1 MAAAPP
7 QVPLSD
13 TARTYTVTT
22 ESEEEPSAQLQVTA
36 AHKEEPLRVSPA
48 RASPPRQTPSR
59 DNKRSSPVRQIH
71 PRDISP
77 VRQIHPRDI
86 SPVRQI
92 HPRDISPV
100 RQIIPRDISR
110 LSPPRRKSPV
120 VSLPGTDADNA
131 LSSGSPVAIA
141 AVAAVAAAG
150 AATTSA
156 SEVSSEDRLST
167 ATYSIP
173 DASTPPTPA
182 PPPVAS
188 GCPVHDPRHNHN
200 NHILRKSATSSSGG
214 SSRSSAAESQL
225 LHCGVCT
232 RRYSNP
238 KVLPCLHTFCEKCL
252 ISYTP
257 DESLTLTCPVC
268 RQQSILPKDGVPG
281 LQSNTW
287 VRGMME
293 AELNGTDPST
303 QQHPM
308 CADCHHEQP
317 HHKCHQ
323 CHIILCGS
331 CAHQHTLDS
340 GSEGHSVVSLA
351 TSENGEVDQAN
362 GFNEDDED
370 TTLYCPSHQGQ
381 TLRFYCRDCET
392 AVCSSCTDIEHRTH
406 NTLRLTEAVD
416 EHRQAMHSLIDR
428 VTMQLPCV
436 KEAICD
442 IQDVVHNLDERRT
455 EAEKEIRSCFNS
467 LQELLDKR
475 QTELIN
481 ALNREESIKQK
492 TLGDQKN
499 ELETWVNGVESG
511 CEFVEKALSDC
522 PAMEV
527 VLVRKQ
533 LGERLMDYA
542 NMNVPPAPRENSH
555 LKFVLG
561 NIDPLK
567 TAFLHVGSIQSNNA
581 VPHQTCATGEA
592 LRQVSVGRQSIVT
605 VGTRDHRGEKASA
618 GGAEVTAVINRT
630 EGPTKRAGSVSPR
643 ASSLSPRNSSASP
656 KGVKEDITQPQVLD
670 LNNGTYEVA
679 FTIHNEGTYSMDIQ
693 LYGHP
698 ITGTPFTITAS
709 QPAED
714 EGSNSSQRSLPPHV
728 LARQTSHSTQVTS
741 RASRNS
747 RRPLSHRSSC
757 SRRTNPIE
765 DDMLLRVGRRG
776 RSRGEFVNPQGI
788 CYNSVK
794 DGRIAVADSNN
805 QCIQV
810 FTLAGECKLRFGV
823 RGRSLGQMQRPTG
836 VASLPNGNYVVA
848 DYENKWISIFEPSGK
863 YVSRIGNGKLL
874 GPKGV
879 CVDNNGHIIVVDNKA
894 SCVCIFQQSGKLLAK
909 FGNRGTDEFQFAGPH
924 FVAVNSKG
932 QIVITDFHNHCVKVF
947 DTDGEFLFTFGN
959 SGEGNGQF
967 NAPTGIAVDSSD
979 NIIVADWG
987 NSRIQVFD
995 SQGSFLSYVNTL
1007 ADPLYGP
1014 QGLTLTPD
1022 GLIFVADSGNHC
1034 FKVYKY
1040 LQ

>member
-1 MAAAPP
+1 MLAAYFDQYPAHLAAAARRQAEQQEQQAPRVLTMASPP
-7 QVPLSD
+7 PAPPSD
-13 TARTYTVTT
+13 GARTYTLTDA
-22 ESEEEPSAQLQVTA
+22 SEEQPPS
-36 AHKEEPLRVSPA
+36 HPEKEVHARQQKEDSP
-48 RASPPRQTPSR
+48 RP
-59 DNKRSSPVRQIH
+59 
-71 PRDISP
+71 
-77 VRQIHPRDI
+77 
-86 SPVRQI
+86 
-92 HPRDISPV
+92 
-100 RQIIPRDISR
+100 
-110 LSPPRRKSPV
+110 
-120 VSLPGTDADNA
+120 A
-131 LSSGSPVAIA
+131 LSQEGSGGKAPQ
-141 AVAAVAAAG
+141 G
-150 AATTSA
+150 
-156 SEVSSEDRLST
+156 EEDRLST
-167 ATYSIP
+167 GTYSVP
-173 DASTPPTPA
+173 PASAPATPLPLTPA
-182 PPPVAS
+182 PAT
-188 GCPVHDPRHNHN
+188 GCPVHDPAHAHSHPLAHVLNHS
-200 NHILRKSATSSSGG
+200 HTASSSGG
-214 SSRSSAAESQL
+214 SSRSSAADSQL
-225 LHCGVCT
+225 LHCGICT

-238 KVLPCLHTFCEKCL
+238 KVLPCLHTFCERCL

-257 DESLTLTCPVC
+257 PESLTLTCPVC

-287 VRGMME
+287 VRGVME
-293 AELNGTDPST
+293 AMDGAATGPCSI
-303 QQHPM
+303 
-308 CADCHHEQP
+308 CHQANP
-317 HHKCHQ
+317 TARCHQ
-323 CHIILCGS
+323 CQVAF
-331 CAHQHTLDS
+331 CAGCAQAHVQDS
-340 GSEGHSVVSLA
+340 GSESHSVVSLA
-351 TSENGEVDQAN
+351 DSESGVPDTN
-362 GFNEDDED
+362 GFHDDN

-406 NTLRLTEAVD
+406 NTLHLTDAVD
-416 EHRQAMHSLIDR
+416 EHRAAMHQLIDR

-442 IQDVVHNLDERRT
+442 IQDVCHNLEERRAD
-455 EAEKEIRSCFNS
+455 AENEIRRCFNT
-467 LQELLDKR
+467 LHELLDKR
-475 QTELIN
+475 QTALIN
-481 ALNREESIKQK
+481 LLNSIESEKQQTLGNQREE
-492 TLGDQKN
+492 
-499 ELETWVNGVESG
+499 LEAWVGGVESG
-511 CEFVEKALSDC
+511 CEFVEKALTHC

-555 LKFVLG
+555 LKFVIG

-567 TAFLHVGSIQSNNA
+567 TAFLHVGSIQSNSA
-581 VPHQTCATGEA
+581 VPHQTSCTGEA

-605 VGTRDHRGEKASA
+605 VVTRDHKGEKAA
-618 GGAEVTAVINRT
+618 CGGAEVTATLSRT
-630 EGPTKRAGSVSPR
+630 SLAVQRHGSNSPRASLSPR
-643 ASSLSPRNSSASP
+643 ASSKSPCGSREE
-656 KGVKEDITQPQVLD
+656 VCQPQVLD

-679 FTIHNEGTYSMDIQ
+679 FTVQCEGTYSLEVL

-698 ITGTPFTITAS
+698 VSGSPFTVAATA
-709 QPAED
+709 ALEED
-714 EGSNSSQRSLPPHV
+714 SGSSQRSVPPHT

-741 RASRNS
+741 RTSRTS

-776 RSRGEFVNPQGI
+776 RNRGEFVNPQGI
-788 CYNSVK
+788 TYNSIK

-810 FTLAGECKLRFGV
+810 FTLSGECKLRFGV
-823 RGRSLGQMQRPTG
+823 RGRSTGQLQRPTG
-836 VASLPNGNYVVA
+836 VAALPNGNYVVA
-848 DYENKWISIFEPSGK
+848 DYENKWVSIFEPSGK

-894 SCVCIFQQSGKLLAK
+894 SCVCVFQQSGKLLTK

-924 FVAVNSKG
+924 FAAVNSKG

-947 DTDGEFLFTFGN
+947 DSDGDFLFTFGT

-967 NAPTGIAVDSSD
+967 NAPTGIAVDSND

-1014 QGLTLTPD
+1014 QGMTLTPD
-1022 GLIFVADSGNHC
+1022 GHIFVADSGNHC

>member
-1 MAAAPP
+1 MMLAAYFDQYPAHLAAAARRQAEQQEQQAPRVLTMASPP
-7 QVPLSD
+7 PAPPSD
-13 TARTYTVTT
+13 GARTYT
-22 ESEEEPSAQLQVTA
+22 L
-36 AHKEEPLRVSPA
+36 
-48 RASPPRQTPSR
+48 
-59 DNKRSSPVRQIH
+59 
-71 PRDISP
+71 
-77 VRQIHPRDI
+77 
-86 SPVRQI
+86 
-92 HPRDISPV
+92 
-100 RQIIPRDISR
+100 
-110 LSPPRRKSPV
+110 
-120 VSLPGTDADNA
+120 TDASEDQPPSHPEKEVHARQQKEDSPRPA
-131 LSSGSPVAIA
+131 LSQEGSGGKAPQ
-141 AVAAVAAAG
+141 G
-150 AATTSA
+150 
-156 SEVSSEDRLST
+156 EEDRLST
-167 ATYSIP
+167 GTYSVP
-173 DASTPPTPA
+173 PASAPATPLPLTPA
-182 PPPVAS
+182 PAT
-188 GCPVHDPRHNHN
+188 GCPVHDPAHAHSHPLAHVLNHS
-200 NHILRKSATSSSGG
+200 HTASSSGG
-214 SSRSSAAESQL
+214 SSRSSAADSQL
-225 LHCGVCT
+225 LHCGICT

-238 KVLPCLHTFCEKCL
+238 KVLPCLHTFCERCL

-257 DESLTLTCPVC
+257 PESLTLTCPVC
-268 RQQSILPKDGVPG
+268 RQQSILPKDG
-281 LQSNTW
+281 
-287 VRGMME
+287 
-293 AELNGTDPST
+293 
-303 QQHPM
+303 
-308 CADCHHEQP
+308 
-317 HHKCHQ
+317 
-323 CHIILCGS
+323 
-331 CAHQHTLDS
+331 DS
-340 GSEGHSVVSLA
+340 GSESHSVVSLA
-351 TSENGEVDQAN
+351 DSESGVPDTN
-362 GFNEDDED
+362 GFHDDN

-406 NTLRLTEAVD
+406 NTLHLTDAVD
-416 EHRQAMHSLIDR
+416 EHRAAMHQLIDR

-442 IQDVVHNLDERRT
+442 IQDVCHNLEERRAD
-455 EAEKEIRSCFNS
+455 AENEIRRCFNT
-467 LQELLDKR
+467 LHELLDKR
-475 QTELIN
+475 QTALIN
-481 ALNREESIKQK
+481 LLNSIESEKQQTLGNQREE
-492 TLGDQKN
+492 
-499 ELETWVNGVESG
+499 LEAWVGGVESG
-511 CEFVEKALSDC
+511 CEFVEKALTHC

-555 LKFVLG
+555 LKFVIG

-567 TAFLHVGSIQSNNA
+567 TAFLHVGSIQSNSA
-581 VPHQTCATGEA
+581 VPHQTSCTGEA

-605 VGTRDHRGEKASA
+605 VVTRDHKGEKAA
-618 GGAEVTAVINRT
+618 CGGAEVTATLSRT
-630 EGPTKRAGSVSPR
+630 SLAVQRHGSNSPRASLSPR
-643 ASSLSPRNSSASP
+643 ASSKSPCGSREE
-656 KGVKEDITQPQVLD
+656 VCQPQVLD

-679 FTIHNEGTYSMDIQ
+679 FTVQCEGTYSLEVL

-698 ITGTPFTITAS
+698 VSGSPFTVAATA
-709 QPAED
+709 ALEED
-714 EGSNSSQRSLPPHV
+714 SGSSQRSVPPHT

-741 RASRNS
+741 RTSRTS

-776 RSRGEFVNPQGI
+776 RNRGEFVNPQGI
-788 CYNSVK
+788 TYNSIK

-810 FTLAGECKLRFGV
+810 FTLSGECKLRFGV
-823 RGRSLGQMQRPTG
+823 RGRSTGQLQRPTG
-836 VASLPNGNYVVA
+836 VAALPNGNYVVA
-848 DYENKWISIFEPSGK
+848 DYENKWVSIFEPSGK

-894 SCVCIFQQSGKLLAK
+894 SCVCVFQQSGKLLTK

-924 FVAVNSKG
+924 FAAVNSKG

-947 DTDGEFLFTFGN
+947 DSDGDFLFTFGT

-967 NAPTGIAVDSSD
+967 NAPTGIAVDSND

-1014 QGLTLTPD
+1014 QGMTLTPD
-1022 GLIFVADSGNHC
+1022 GHIFVADSGNHC

>member
-1 MAAAPP
+1 MMLAAYFDQYPAHLAAAARRQAEQQEQQAPRVLTMASPP
-7 QVPLSD
+7 PAPASD
-13 TARTYTVTT
+13 GARTYTLTDA
-22 ESEEEPSAQLQVTA
+22 SEEQPPS
-36 AHKEEPLRVSPA
+36 HPEKEVLARQQEEDSP
-48 RASPPRQTPSR
+48 RP
-59 DNKRSSPVRQIH
+59 
-71 PRDISP
+71 
-77 VRQIHPRDI
+77 
-86 SPVRQI
+86 
-92 HPRDISPV
+92 
-100 RQIIPRDISR
+100 
-110 LSPPRRKSPV
+110 
-120 VSLPGTDADNA
+120 A
-131 LSSGSPVAIA
+131 LSQEGSGGKAPQ
-141 AVAAVAAAG
+141 G
-150 AATTSA
+150 
-156 SEVSSEDRLST
+156 EEDRLST
-167 ATYSIP
+167 GTYSVP
-173 DASTPPTPA
+173 PASAPATPLPLTPA
-182 PPPVAS
+182 PTT
-188 GCPVHDPRHNHN
+188 GCPVHDPAHAHSHPLAHVLNHS
-200 NHILRKSATSSSGG
+200 HTASSSGG
-214 SSRSSAAESQL
+214 SSRSSAADSQL
-225 LHCGVCT
+225 LHCGICT

-238 KVLPCLHTFCEKCL
+238 KVLPCLHTFCERCL

-257 DESLTLTCPVC
+257 PESLTLTCPVC

-287 VRGMME
+287 VRGVME
-293 AELNGTDPST
+293 AMDGAATGPCSICRQANPT
-303 QQHPM
+303 
-308 CADCHHEQP
+308 AR
-317 HHKCHQ
+317 CHQ
-323 CHIILCGS
+323 CQVAF
-331 CAHQHTLDS
+331 CAGCAQAHVQDS
-340 GSEGHSVVSLA
+340 GSESHSVVSLA
-351 TSENGEVDQAN
+351 DSESGVPDTN
-362 GFNEDDED
+362 GFHDDN

-406 NTLRLTEAVD
+406 NTLHLTDAVD
-416 EHRQAMHSLIDR
+416 EHRAAMHQLIDR

-442 IQDVVHNLDERRT
+442 IQDVCHNLEERRAD
-455 EAEKEIRSCFNS
+455 AENEIRRCFNT
-467 LQELLDKR
+467 LHELLDKR
-475 QTELIN
+475 QTALIN
-481 ALNREESIKQK
+481 LLNSIESEKQQTLGNQREE
-492 TLGDQKN
+492 
-499 ELETWVNGVESG
+499 LEAWVGGVESG
-511 CEFVEKALSDC
+511 CEFVEKALTHC

-555 LKFVLG
+555 LKFVIG

-567 TAFLHVGSIQSNNA
+567 TAFLHVGSIQSNSA
-581 VPHQTCATGEA
+581 VPHQTSCTGEA

-605 VGTRDHRGEKASA
+605 VVTRDHKGEKAA
-618 GGAEVTAVINRT
+618 CGGAEVTATLSRT
-630 EGPTKRAGSVSPR
+630 SLAVQRHGSNSPRASLSPR
-643 ASSLSPRNSSASP
+643 ASSKSPCGSREE
-656 KGVKEDITQPQVLD
+656 VCQPQVLD

-679 FTIHNEGTYSMDIQ
+679 FTVQCEGTYSLEVL

-698 ITGTPFTITAS
+698 VSGSPFTVAATA
-709 QPAED
+709 ALEED
-714 EGSNSSQRSLPPHV
+714 SGSSQRSVPPHT

-741 RASRNS
+741 RTSRTS

-776 RSRGEFVNPQGI
+776 RNRGEFVNPQGI
-788 CYNSVK
+788 TYNSIK

-810 FTLAGECKLRFGV
+810 FTLSGECKLRFGV
-823 RGRSLGQMQRPTG
+823 RGRSTGQLQRPTG
-836 VASLPNGNYVVA
+836 VAALPNGNYVVA
-848 DYENKWISIFEPSGK
+848 DYENKWVSIFEPSGK

-894 SCVCIFQQSGKLLAK
+894 SCVCVFQQSGKLLTK

-924 FVAVNSKG
+924 FAAVNSKG

-947 DTDGEFLFTFGN
+947 DSDGDFLFTFGT

-967 NAPTGIAVDSSD
+967 NAPTGIAVDSND

-1014 QGLTLTPD
+1014 QGMTLTPD
-1022 GLIFVADSGNHC
+1022 GHIFVADSGNHC